1 MRGVVIGLAFLAS
14 MASASLAQTSPAQQP
29 SAQAWPTHSVR
40 LVVNFPPGGAA
51 DLLARLIGQSLSE
64 TFGQPVV
71 VENKAGAN
79 GNLGG
84 DAVVRSA
91 PDGYTLLMS
100 SGSMVAINPHIYASM
115 PFDPAKDI
123 VPVASVARVPFY
135 LVVRADNPAQDL
147 NALVADLKANPGKR
161 NFGSPGVGS
170 SPHLAGELLKKMTG
184 TDAVHVPYRGAAP
197 ALNDLLG
204 GQLDFL
210 FDPGIAI
217 EHVKAG
223 RLRAIAIGSPK
234 RSPQLPDVPTLEE
247 LGLVG
252 FDADAVF
259 GVYAP
264 ARTPSEVIARLNTEI
279 NRALATDA
287 LKERI
292 MAVGNIPAPMSP
304 QEFGDRARDDSK
316 RFGAII
322 RERGITARNN

>member
-1 MRGVVIGLAFLAS
+1 MRAIVVALAFAAGMIS
-14 MASASLAQTSPAQQP
+14 TSLAQT
-29 SAQAWPTHSVR
+29 WPTHPIR

-64 TFGQPVV
+64 ALGQRVV
-71 VENKAGAN
+71 VENKGGAN

-84 DAVVRSA
+84 EMVARSA

-100 SGSMVAINPHIYASM
+100 SGSMVAINPHLYAKM
-115 PFDPAKDI
+115 PFDPAKDL

-135 LVVRADNPAQDL
+135 LVVRTDNPAQDFR
-147 NALVADLKANPGKR
+147 AFVADLKANPGKR
-161 NFGSPGVGS
+161 NFGSPGIGS
-170 SPHLAGELLKKMTG
+170 SPHLAAELLKKMTG

-197 ALNDLLG
+197 ALNDLLA

-223 RLRAIAIGSPK
+223 KLRALAIGSPQ

-247 LGLVG
+247 LGLAG
-252 FDADAVF
+252 FDADATF

-264 ARTPSEVIARLNTEI
+264 AGTPADIIARLNTEI
-279 NRALATDA
+279 NRALAAAA

-292 MAVGNIPAPMSP
+292 MAVGNVPAAMSP
-304 QEFGDRARDDSK
+304 SQFGERAREDSK

-322 RERGITARNN
+322 RERGITAGN

>member
-1 MRGVVIGLAFLAS
+1 MRVIAIALAFVVSLIS
-14 MASASLAQTSPAQQP
+14 TSLAQT
-29 SAQAWPTHSVR
+29 WPTHPIR

-71 VENKAGAN
+71 VENKGGAN

-84 DAVVRSA
+84 EMAARSA

-100 SGSMVAINPHIYASM
+100 SGGMVAINPHLYAKM
-115 PFDPAKDI
+115 PFDPAKDL

-135 LVVRADNPAQDL
+135 LVVRTENSAQDFK
-147 NALVADLKANPGKR
+147 AFVADLKANPGKR
-161 NFGSPGVGS
+161 NFGSPGIGS
-170 SPHLAGELLKKMTG
+170 SPHLAAEMLKKMTG

-197 ALNDLLG
+197 ALNDLLA
-204 GQLDFL
+204 GQIDFL

-223 RLRAIAIGSPK
+223 KLRALAIGSLQ
-234 RSPQLPDVPTLEE
+234 RSPQLPDVPTLQE
-247 LGLVG
+247 LGLAG

-264 ARTPSEVIARLNTEI
+264 AATPAEIIARLNSEI
-279 NRALATDA
+279 NRSLAKAALT
-287 LKERI
+287 ERI
-292 MAVGNIPAPMSP
+292 MAVGNVPAAMSP
-304 QEFGDRARDDSK
+304 DEFRERSRKDSE

-322 RERGITARNN
+322 RERGIVAGN

>member
-1 MRGVVIGLAFLAS
+1 MRAIAIAFAFVAGMIS
-14 MASASLAQTSPAQQP
+14 PSLAQT
-29 SAQAWPTHSVR
+29 WPTHSIR

-71 VENKAGAN
+71 VENKGGAN
-79 GNLGG
+79 GNIGG
-84 DAVVRSA
+84 EMVARSA

-100 SGSMVAINPHIYASM
+100 SGGMVAINPHLYASM
-115 PFDPAKDI
+115 AFDPVKDL

-135 LVVRADNPAQDL
+135 LVVRTENPAPDL
-147 NALVADLKANPGKR
+147 KAFVADLRANPGKR
-161 NFGSPGVGS
+161 NFGSPGIGS
-170 SPHLAGELLKKMTG
+170 SPHLATELLKKMTG

-197 ALNDLLG
+197 ALNDLIA
-204 GQLDFL
+204 GQIDFL

-223 RLRAIAIGSPK
+223 KLRALAIGSPQ
-234 RSPQLPDVPTLEE
+234 RSPQLPNVPTLEE
-247 LGLVG
+247 LGLAG

-264 ARTPSEVIARLNTEI
+264 AGTPADIIARLNAEI
-279 NRALATDA
+279 NRALATAA
-287 LKERI
+287 LTERI
-292 MAVGNIPAPMSP
+292 AAVGNVPAAMSP
-304 QEFGDRARDDSK
+304 DAFRERSRKDSE

-322 RERGITARNN
+322 RERGIVAGN